1 MTTWIKFDS
10 TGLASQYKSL
20 HQATV
25 AQKVAHRQV
34 ETGVESVNAL

>member
-10 TGLASQYKSL
+10 TGLASQYTGL

-25 AQKVAHRQV
+25 AQKAAHRQLKP
-34 ETGVESVNAL
+34 ALKA